1 VGAEFQ
7 HEDRQSCTDGTRV
20 SLLGNL
26 LSWATADDSFHV
38 FWLNGM
44 AGTGKTTVM
53 ETFCRYL
60 DREGLLGASFF
71 CSIKSRRAVHAIF
84 PSIARTLARNHPRFH
99 EKLVDVLTSGKCSDP
114 LGMNLK
120 DQYERL
126 ILGPAEEAFSTDSD
140 EITVISI
147 DALDECDDEEG
158 TQIKMLLKTIL
169 DRKPNVRLRF
179 FVTSRPDRRIRE
191 SFERRHHSSLRLH
204 DIEDHIIQA
213 DIALYLRDQLGRV
226 EKLKEYYDS
235 TGKSWPPSEIEII
248 VKRAGKLFVYASTMV
263 KYITNFRGDPVER
276 LQEVSALQVI
286 QALES
291 PVAVPLEKLYELILS
306 EALDG
311 MHTKEAARIWSCL
324 SILVSTHQP
333 LSIRTYA
340 KIIDVRVDLIRTAFG
355 SLHSVI
361 IVPPELD
368 RHISIYHASFQD
380 YLVTR
385 TIEMKAAHLENASRC
400 FRLMNS
406 ELRLGIS
413 GAITSYSSNNDQS
426 NNGQRLNLPDLI
438 PAHLKYACRAWGKLV
453 LQSIVGPTD
462 LIVDDIREKIENFLC
477 KKFLYWLEVLSAMDD
492 ISYVSPLLYH
502 LSQVCQC
509 LLNEPI

>member
-1 VGAEFQ
+1 
-7 HEDRQSCTDGTRV
+7 
-20 SLLGNL
+20 
-26 LSWATADDSFHV
+26 
-38 FWLNGM
+38 M

-53 ETFCRYL
+53 ETFCCL
-60 DREGLLGASFF
+60 LNEMGLLGASFF

-84 PSIARTLARNHPRFH
+84 PSIARTLAGNHPRFR
-99 EKLVDVLTSGKCSDP
+99 EKIVDVLTSGKCSDP
-114 LGMNLK
+114 LGMNLEH
-120 DQYERL
+120 QYERL
-126 ILGPAEEAFSTDSD
+126 ILGPAAEAFSSNPN
-140 EITVISI
+140 EVIVICI
-147 DALDECDDEEG
+147 DALDECEDEEG

-213 DIALYLRDQLGRV
+213 DIALYLRNQLGRV

-276 LQEVSALQVI
+276 LQEVSALQVT

-291 PVAVPLEKLYELILS
+291 PVAVPLEKLYELMLS
-306 EALDG
+306 EALRG
-311 MHTKEAARIWSCL
+311 VNKKEAARIWSCL
-324 SILVSTHQP
+324 SIMVSTQQP
-333 LSIRTYA
+333 LSVSTYA
-340 KIIDVRVDLIRTAFG
+340 QILDIKVDLIRTTLG

-361 IVPPELD
+361 IVPTD
-368 RHISIYHASFQD
+368 ADDGYISIYHTSFQD
-380 YLVTR
+380 YLITR
-385 TIEMKAAHLENASRC
+385 TVEMKAAHLENASRC

-413 GAITSYSSNNDQS
+413 GAITSHQSNNDQP
-426 NNGQRLNLPDLI
+426 QKLPDLV
-438 PAHLKYACRAWGKLV
+438 PAHLKYACRVWGKLV
-453 LQSIVGPTD
+453 LQSIVGPDD
-462 LIVDDIREKIENFLC
+462 LILDVIQEEIENFLRNN
-477 KKFLYWLEVLSAMDD
+477 FLYWLEVLSAIDD
-492 ISYVSPLLYH
+492 APYASRLLYQ
-502 LSQVCQC
+502 LSQASQY
-509 LLNEPI
+509 LLMEPIFHKGLTVLPEST